1 MKIRTDFVTNSS
13 SVSYILT
20 MKEDMVKDHLR
31 YYKDMFKRGE
41 ESIAEFLRK
50 FMLEKGTRVFIENEE
65 IYTHKVHFRT
75 DGETML
81 DSSLELPPD
90 QMDFASMN
98 EDDLWAYIF
107 GEYILNGRLKNI
119 SGFGITQTET
129 Y

>member
-1 MKIRTDFVTNSS
+1 
-13 SVSYILT
+13 

-31 YYKDMFKRGE
+31 YYNGTFKRGE
-41 ESIAEFLRK
+41 DRIAEFLRK
-50 FMLEKGTRVFIENEE
+50 FVLEKGTRVFIENEE
-65 IYTHKVHFRT
+65 IYTHKVHFST
-75 DGETML
+75 DETTL

-90 QMDFASMN
+90 QMNFASMN